1 MTKEAKKTS
10 AFVKTVK
17 RAYENGT
24 YAVLK
29 PVAHLVSDRLIDDTE
44 RKVKKLVGMSIFL
57 GSVAYGIKCAAYP
70 ANAAASELMQNLD
83 RAGSLAGG
91 ITFGGIYATVG
102 SFISTRFVSGTKP
115 MSGNVFNDFTK
126 EREDSLCLR
135 GFVEKRLKRLE
146 KAGRTDLLDKLAE
159 KEQKAFDKFQMK
171 QVQKQ
176 QNDR

>member
-1 MTKEAKKTS
+1 MSKENQKTN
-10 AFVKTVK
+10 AFVKNVK

-44 RKVKKLVGMSIFL
+44 RKVKKIVGASIFL
-57 GSVAYGIKCAAYP
+57 GAAAYGIKCAAYP
-70 ANAAASELMQNLD
+70 ADTAASELMQNLNKA
-83 RAGSLAGG
+83 RSLAGG
-91 ITFGGIYATVG
+91 FTFGGIYATIG
-102 SFISTRFVSGTKP
+102 SFISTRFISGTKP
-115 MSGNVFNDFTK
+115 LNG

-146 KAGRTDLLDKLAE
+146 KAGRTDLLDKLAD
-159 KEQKAFDKFQMK
+159 KEQKAFDKLQMK
-171 QVQKQ
+171 QAKRQ